1 MSFNKFLPSQRN
13 NPLQTFQDVPMEEI
27 LPSEEKWKPKLEKKK
42 RATELGHLKSSLNQ
56 NMSEMILYNAYP
68 PRYEVEIQT
77 GKDVSPDEDHLKRLL
92 RKADLKEVSD
102 WSFNTL
108 VQRFDSKHKTS
119 LIAKSK

>member
-1 MSFNKFLPSQRN
+1 
-13 NPLQTFQDVPMEEI
+13 MEEI

-77 GKDVSPDEDHLKRLL
+77 GKDVSPDQDHLKRLL

-102 WSFNTL
+102 WSFNAL
-108 VQRFDSKHKTS
+108 IQRFDSKFETQNFTDSEKQMNR
-119 LIAKSK
+119 A